1 MLDYLKK
8 CGCVPLSDAPFND
21 ADRLVLAQAAYLNF
35 PGGLPSGTPL
45 KEALTGVSFLPD
57 EPSET
62 RFGFQHKDD
71 IALRDLMIASI
82 RYREMRFAGANRC
95 LTPEGQFA
103 VFSILLPDDTLVVS
117 FRGTDNTLAGWKE
130 DCDLSYKEEIPAQRM
145 AREYVEEMAA
155 SAPRIE
161 LLGHSKGGNL
171 ALYAAATGGD
181 FVQNRLVRATSFD
194 GPGLSYKMTQ
204 SEGYRRVQDRLYL
217 CIPRASLVGLLFHQP
232 ANVRTVES
240 RTFSI
245 LQHYPYTWRT
255 KGMDLV
261 NAERLSIPGRKL
273 GQTVRGMLER
283 LAPETR
289 RQFVEAVYG
298 IIAASGAETLNDLV
312 RGWIANTPAITRK
325 LLETDRDTYRLLL
338 KILIAFWASAAEA
351 LGVPVRLPEKE
362 DL

>member
-8 CGCVPLSDAPFND
+8 YGCVPLSDAPFND

-71 IALRDLMIASI
+71 IALRDLMIASA

-103 VFSILLPDDTLVVS
+103 VFSILLPDGTLVIS

-145 AREYVEEMAA
+145 ACEYVEEMAA
-155 SAPRIE
+155 SADRIE

-171 ALYAAATGGD
+171 ALYAASACSYSLHKRIAQV
-181 FVQNRLVRATSFD
+181 FCVKAAPRVHMEPAAAHIAEHFNLRKQCVLV
-194 GPGLSYKMTQ
+194 
-204 SEGYRRVQDRLYL
+204 EL
-217 CIPRASLVGLLFHQP
+217 CIPRP
-232 ANVRTVES
+232 
-240 RTFSI
+240 
-245 LQHYPYTWRT
+245 
-255 KGMDLV
+255 
-261 NAERLSIPGRKL
+261 ERGVSVLRC
-273 GQTVRGMLER
+273 
-283 LAPETR
+283 
-289 RQFVEAVYG
+289 
-298 IIAASGAETLNDLV
+298 
-312 RGWIANTPAITRK
+312 WIFK
-325 LLETDRDTYRLLL
+325 
-338 KILIAFWASAAEA
+338 
-351 LGVPVRLPEKE
+351 
-362 DL
+362 